1 MLDQN
6 GSLAKGIA
14 VYCLYNTPRQYGP
27 IRAFPQTNVGR
38 GNGTADR
45 LTATGGFRFPKICSR
60 NEILEIANFDGKT
73 GKLRV
78 TENTSD
84 RPKTPGWPCH

>member
-1 MLDQN
+1 M
-6 GSLAKGIA
+6 GSGAGEA
-14 VYCLYNTPRQYGP
+14 QP
-27 IRAFPQTNVGR
+27 FSQTNVGQ

-45 LTATGGFRFPKICSR
+45 LTAAGGFRFPKICSR

-78 TENTSD
+78 TENT
-84 RPKTPGWPCH
+84 